1 MGRAG
6 HLRPVARETWVQQSL
21 WLKKPP
27 RPSPRPGGNPC
38 APVIVL
44 SGFPVSWPPN
54 LFMGHSGCFPG
65 EAPTVLGPFS
75 TDPIVG
81 PAWPSSGA
89 GTLNGQPHM
98 LIQLVDR
105 ACQTQCENS
114 EAPSGLSR
122 CSIGHERCAGLG
134 DGRPNFSS
142 PTSLPSTTGPLPALN
157 MPCLFPGFPGSSEGK
172 IFTCKAGDPGL
183 S

>member
-6 HLRPVARETWVQQSL
+6 HLRPVARETLVQQSL

-27 RPSPRPGGNPC
+27 RSSPRPGGNPC

-54 LFMGHSGCFPG
+54 LFMGHSGRFPG

-98 LIQLVDR
+98 LTSWLTEPARRSVR
-105 ACQTQCENS
+105 TLRCHLGSAG
-114 EAPSGLSR
+114 APSAMNAVRGWVMAVL
-122 CSIGHERCAGLG
+122 
-134 DGRPNFSS
+134 
-142 PTSLPSTTGPLPALN
+142 TSHLPLP
-157 MPCLFPGFPGSSEGK
+157 FPPPQVHF
-172 IFTCKAGDPGL
+172 L
-183 S
+183 L